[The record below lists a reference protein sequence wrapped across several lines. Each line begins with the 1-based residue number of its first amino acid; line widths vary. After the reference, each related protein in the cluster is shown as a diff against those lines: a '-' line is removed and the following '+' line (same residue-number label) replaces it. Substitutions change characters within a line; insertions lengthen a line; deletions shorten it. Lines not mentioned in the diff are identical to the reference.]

1 MARKLDAGNPFYSI
15 GWAGDGVD
23 ELLLYDDERNCVF
36 HVGGS
41 HHHHNT
47 HTHTHYSIVQQEI
60 TFPLFLVEK
69 NIVRAHIN
77 MSSSASR
84 KVTKKAALERLRNA
98 RRKRDMGEL
107 DAEQDILDGDNFREE
122 EDVYD
127 VVDEEEYR
135 SLVESRRQ
143 REDFVVDDG
152 E

>member
-1 MARKLDAGNPFYSI
+1 
-15 GWAGDGVD
+15 
-23 ELLLYDDERNCVF
+23 
-36 HVGGS
+36 
-41 HHHHNT
+41 
-47 HTHTHYSIVQQEI
+47 
-60 TFPLFLVEK
+60 
-69 NIVRAHIN
+69 